1 MAAWARVDSFTGNRL
16 ASDLMEERACPLC
29 GSARRRPLLALE
41 GFQFHLD
48 SATHP
53 KRADLRT
60 VQCLDCLIAFQSAC
74 LTPEGYAA
82 VMAEAEASYGASA
95 GRADEE
101 VAWMCERGLL
111 GGGRRV
117 LDVGCHTGGLLARM
131 PAGDERIGVDVDAA
145 ALARAAASHPGIRFV
160 HSPFESVELAA
171 PVAAITMFHVLEH
184 LPRPVAALRRLA
196 ALAAA
201 DGRLVVEVPIAE
213 NGAGNDISPF
223 FSPYHTTHFTRDGLR
238 RALHAAGWSIAD
250 WEEQEDYNGCRVVA
264 AIGDGPEPPL
274 PEGDPAAYDRCLAAW
289 HASAAHAEAV
299 LATVDAPRCLV
310 WGAGSH
316 TEMLYHATS
325 FFQTAPEREYRL
337 VDRDPAKFGGTWRG
351 IPIVAPDAVDGA
363 QVPLVVSSYQGQ
375 PEIAAEALAR
385 GVDQIV
391 ALYDAIQVH

>member
-1 MAAWARVDSFTGNRL
+1 MTGTYVHGYDERENARLRDQAGTLVELLHGDTAYPAGGTVLEAGCGVGAQTVTLATRSPQARFTSVDVAA
-16 ASDLMEERACPLC
+16 AS
-29 GSARRRPLLALE
+29 
-41 GFQFHLD
+41 
-48 SATHP
+48 
-53 KRADLRT
+53 
-60 VQCLDCLIAFQSAC
+60 V
-74 LTPEGYAA
+74 
-82 VMAEAEASYGASA
+82 AEAE
-95 GRADEE
+95 
-101 VAWMCERGLL
+101 
-111 GGGRRV
+111 RRV
-117 LDVGCHTGGLLARM
+117 RRAGL
-131 PAGDERIGVDVDAA
+131 GN
-145 ALARAAASHPGIRFV
+145 
-160 HSPFESVELAA
+160 VELRQADVFDLPFGPA
-171 PVAAITMFHVLEH
+171 TFDHVFVCFLLEH
-184 LPRPVAALRRLA
+184 LPRPVEALRRLA

-250 WEEQEDYNGCRVVA
+250 WEEQQDYNGCRVVA

-274 PEGDPAAYDRCLAAW
+274 PEGDPAAYGRCLAAW